1 MARYTK
7 QILTKALRELL
18 REKKVNDITIH
29 DLTDR
34 AQVNRKTFY
43 YHYHTLSDLLNEMCT
58 ESVHRI
64 IGDEPI
70 GPDNWQEKAEQLL
83 YFVMEERHDM
93 LAILSSVYARDY
105 TAHIEEL
112 AENIVSEFIHS
123 AIRTYESAHGVTLL
137 LRDQQIEYINE
148 YYSMA
153 LYGMVKIWF
162 TRGMKETPEEVV
174 HNISLLTRDHMYSTF
189 EQMDRE
195 NRTAGGKLAG

>member
-58 ESVHRI
+58 ESVRRI

-112 AENIVSEFIHS
+112 PHRGARREYRLRIHS
-123 AIRTYESAHGVTLL
+123 QRHPHLRVRPRRQPPPARSA
-137 LRDQQIEYINE
+137 D
-148 YYSMA
+148 
-153 LYGMVKIWF
+153 
-162 TRGMKETPEEVV
+162 
-174 HNISLLTRDHMYSTF
+174 
-189 EQMDRE
+189 
-195 NRTAGGKLAG
+195 